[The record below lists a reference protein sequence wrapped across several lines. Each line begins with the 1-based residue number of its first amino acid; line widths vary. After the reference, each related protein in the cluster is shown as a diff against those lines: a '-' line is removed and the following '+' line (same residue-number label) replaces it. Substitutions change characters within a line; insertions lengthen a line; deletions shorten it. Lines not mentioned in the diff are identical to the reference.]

1 MKVGLDAYTIREM
14 ELDPFQALDYA
25 YKMGFEGIQYE
36 DISMLSPKRD
46 IQQVKEIHD
55 YAQSKGMYSYV
66 TVQRPNPY
74 LFAGTSEEL
83 WKALCTDL
91 EICAKCGWPEVRAN
105 VGQYI
110 HRVSHPVPYSEQLR
124 ATTEF
129 LKLARP
135 VLKEYGVRINLET
148 HADATSY
155 ELLRIVEEVG
165 EEYIGIT
172 LDTGNL
178 LIHGD
183 YPVEA
188 VKRLAPYTH
197 LTHAKDGLLRFCE
210 CGLVRQGVP
219 PGRGSVEWEK
229 VLEIL
234 AKEQPDINLSIED
247 HKRLWY
253 ARIFER
259 DWLLDHPDVTQYE
272 LGQLVRL
279 AWESEQKQQRGE
291 LFDMMEYEAV
301 PYLEQAEERLSF
313 GRNYLVSLLERMHLR

>member
-14 ELDPFQALDYA
+14 ELNPFEALDYA
-25 YKMGFEGIQYE
+25 RKMGFEGIQYE
-36 DISMLSPKRD
+36 DISILSPRREM
-46 IQQVKEIHD
+46 QEMKEIHD
-55 YAQSKGMYSYV
+55 YAQSHQMYSYV

-83 WKALCTDL
+83 WEALRRDI
-91 EICAKCGWPEVRAN
+91 EICAACGWPEVRAN

-110 HRVSHPVPYSEQLR
+110 HRVSYPVPFSEQLR
-124 ATTEF
+124 ATAEF
-129 LKLARP
+129 LKLIRP

-165 EEYIGIT
+165 PEYIGIT

-183 YPVEA
+183 YPAEA

-210 CGLVRQGVP
+210 RGLVRQGMP

-229 VLEIL
+229 VLEVL
-234 AKEQPDINLSIED
+234 AKEQPEINLSIED

-253 ARIFER
+253 ADIFDP
-259 DWLLDHPDVTQYE
+259 DWLDDHPDMTRYE
-272 LGQLVRL
+272 MGQLVRL
-279 AWESEQKQQRGE
+279 AYESAEKEKRGE

-301 PYLEQAEERLSF
+301 PYLDQAEERLTF
-313 GRNYLVSLLERMHLR
+313 GRKYLMDLLERMGLR